1 MKSIS
6 AILLGAGESKRM
18 GQNKLL
24 LPWGKKTILHQ
35 SLQALLHSRVKE
47 VILVVNDHIGP
58 IVHTLHDRRVKVVI
72 NPDYRQG
79 ISRSIQKGVEATD
92 PNCNG
97 ILIALADQPFIQSR
111 TINVLIEAFHEKG
124 EKIIVPSF
132 RGKRGHPVIFP
143 KKFREELLRLIGD
156 EGGKTILRRHPEEI
170 QVVSVKASGVIRDI
184 DTPRDY
190 RKELRAQR

>member
-24 LPWGKKTILHQ
+24 LPWGKRTILHQ

-47 VILVVNDHIGP
+47 VILVVNDHTEP
-58 IVHTLHDRRVKVVI
+58 LAHTLHERRVKIVL
-72 NPDYRQG
+72 NSDYRRG
-79 ISRSIQKGVEATD
+79 MSSSIRKGVEATGPD
-92 PNCNG
+92 CKG
-97 ILIALADQPFIQSR
+97 ILIALADQPTIQSR
-111 TINVLIEAFHEKG
+111 TINVLIEAFHEKR

-143 KKFREELLRLIGD
+143 QKFREELLRLIGD
-156 EGGKTILRRHPEEI
+156 EGGKTILRRHPKEVH
-170 QVVSVKASGVIRDI
+170 VVPVRASGVVRDI

-190 RKELRAQR
+190 RKELKTQR